1 MADLFSPPL
10 GEEVEGEWRRVLSD
24 GRAPPQGQE
33 APLVA
38 DLTGQ
43 VGGGLA
49 AGEQGKALDVSNGQ
63 LGGVEVTS
71 ASDPQLFL
79 GGSHSVRGSFL
90 EILLLLER
98 EWTVRP

>member
-1 MADLFSPPL
+1 MVDSSSQQL
-10 GEEVEGEWRRVLSD
+10 GERAGEEWRLVENGGK
-24 GRAPPQGQE
+24 GRPQGQE
-33 APLVA
+33 ALLAA
-38 DLTGQ
+38 DPTRPEE
-43 VGGGLA
+43 GGLV

-79 GGSHSVRGSFL
+79 GGSHSVRGSYL

>member
-1 MADLFSPPL
+1 M
-10 GEEVEGEWRRVLSD
+10 
-24 GRAPPQGQE
+24 
-33 APLVA
+33 
-38 DLTGQ
+38 
-43 VGGGLA
+43 

-79 GGSHSVRGSFL
+79 GGSHSLRGSFL